1 MTSQWGWGG
10 RRARRDRGGSTSPSL
25 PYGWIALLAV
35 GSSLATG
42 CSGPLTNSVVEK
54 QTSDAGARVAASAP
68 PVQAMLKVENTAVFN
83 YIGRE
88 QSYTPPSNANSFI
101 IQAAG
106 ASGGGGHSAWLGDND
121 VFHFGV
127 SLKQPPPA
135 PGALVTTTIPFS
147 TAPPPLNVNVGGVGT
162 CSTAGWIVVTPTSP
176 LPGGAGGWNGGG
188 NGGVSTD
195 QDVLGGYANAGVQSG
210 GGCGGGGA
218 SDVQINPVYNGGTTA
233 NAALVVAG
241 GGGGVG
247 GSTAAGFRSG
257 LEDWSIGGQ
266 GGSGGGVSSTTVGN
280 DATINN
286 SLPTSVTG
294 IISGSGAQ
302 LNGVGGSHYSQ
313 GGSGT
318 QPNSPGTAGG
328 QGGVGGNPTEL
339 ASGGGGGGGGYVGGG
354 GGGGGYGT
362 AHNPTPLGLVPGYE
376 APAGGGG
383 GGGGQSFVAASAVSS
398 SVSAAPNDLKSFP
411 YGQNGS
417 VSITPVSSSITVSG
431 STSSSPVA
439 LQPVTGSVTATGGSG
454 PYQYTAFGTGW
465 PEGVGITADGQLQ
478 GTPTLPGQYTL
489 SVIATDSTGTNGYGT
504 VPLTVSPATFSSTGM
519 PAATAGV
526 DYDQPLPLN
535 GTYGS
540 GLTWTT
546 TGLPAGVT
554 VNTDGH
560 LTGKFPQTGGQTFTA
575 VGTNSSG
582 QQITVNQTFTIT
594 VNPFT
599 ISTTSLPQ
607 ACLGFPYDSQ
617 LTFNGGTPPFTWNA
631 NTPAGLTITNTGLIQ
646 GTPTTDGTST
656 MTLTATDANG
666 VTGSPATLQLDTECG
681 PNTLNITT
689 PQSAFPEVR
698 TYHNQPH
705 IDVQMTAAN
714 NTGTLTWSLDSGA
727 LPDGVTITSTG
738 KVSGTILDEEPNTW
752 TFTIKTTDTNG
763 KWALHTYNIIG
774 FSDPQPTTTPTTPHN
789 ASRDV
794 PRGAEPSHKP

>member
-1 MTSQWGWGG
+1 MKFVSAALGCALLLAATPYLASPAAAAASETETHHMASQRPHGKS
-10 RRARRDRGGSTSPSL
+10 GSTSTYTFTGTAEKYAVP
-25 PYGWIALLAV
+25 GW
-35 GSSLATG
+35 ATG
-42 CSGPLTNSVVEK
+42 ALIEASGAE
-54 QTSDAGARVAASAP
+54 
-68 PVQAMLKVENTAVFN
+68 
-83 YIGRE
+83 
-88 QSYTPPSNANSFI
+88 
-101 IQAAG
+101 
-106 ASGGGGHSAWLGDND
+106 GGGGHREDIRKYSFLARQE
-121 VFHFGV
+121 VIQ
-127 SLKQPPPA
+127 SPPSQ
-135 PGALVTTTIPFS
+135 GALVSALVPFPTGTT
-147 TAPPPLNVNVGGVGT
+147 LLWVDVGGAGG
-162 CSTAGWIVVTPTSP
+162 CSPGDWMDNHEWESNPYV
-176 LPGGAGGWNGGG
+176 PGGVGGWNGGG
-188 NGGVSTD
+188 NGGGSASASAQAAFVGPST
-195 QDVLGGYANAGVQSG
+195 

-218 SDVQINPVYNGGTTA
+218 SDVSLAPSNSSGPVQGT
-233 NAALVVAG
+233 NFSQDALVVAAG
-241 GGGGVG
+241 G
-247 GSTAAGFRSG
+247 
-257 LEDWSIGGQ
+257 
-266 GGSGGGVSSTTVGN
+266 GGSGGFSSSQVSNTVV
-280 DATINN
+280 DAAI
-286 SLPTSVTG
+286 
-294 IISGSGAQ
+294 
-302 LNGVGGSHYSQ
+302 GVGGAGGPGGPAGAATAGEDGSQ
-313 GGSGT
+313 TGCFVDGTSPGQGAGVGTGTGGLGGAYVQPGVSGVMSPGPGGSGI
-318 QPNSPGTAGG
+318 AGG
-328 QGGVGGNPTEL
+328 TGGNPGNNG
-339 ASGGGGGGGGYVGGG
+339 AGGGGGGGGFYGGG
-354 GGGGGYGT
+354 GGGGGL
-362 AHNPTPLGLVPGYE
+362 TPGDDS
-376 APAGGGG
+376 APASNSCGNAGGGGG

-489 SVIATDSTGTNGYGT
+489 SVIATDSTGTNGYAT

-646 GTPTTDGTST
+646 GTPTTDGSST

-698 TYHNQPH
+698 TYHNQPR

-774 FSDPQPTTTPTTPHN
+774 FSDPQPTTPPTTPKATQT
-789 ASRDV
+789 ASS
-794 PRGAEPSHKP
+794 AEVSPTREPTTQRSER